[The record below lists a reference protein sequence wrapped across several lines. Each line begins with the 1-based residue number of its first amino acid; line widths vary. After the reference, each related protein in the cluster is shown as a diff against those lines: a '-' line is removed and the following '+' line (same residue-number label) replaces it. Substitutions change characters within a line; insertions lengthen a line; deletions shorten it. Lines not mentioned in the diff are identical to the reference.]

1 MQESVQSVD
10 RALCILEALSDY
22 EDGLGITEIGQKVS
36 LHKSTV
42 YRLVNT
48 LVNRGYINQDC
59 STNKY
64 RLTLKLFELGSKKVE
79 KMDLVAV
86 AKPYLK
92 ELMEKTGEVVHL
104 VVREGIQIIY
114 VSKVEPPKSIMMYTR
129 IGMSKPMY
137 CTAMGKAMMAEL
149 SEKEVED
156 IWEKSDVKKYT
167 DNTIVDLDSLKENLK
182 KVKLNGFALD
192 NQEVETGIV
201 CEGAAIKNYKGETCA
216 SISVSSSIIGFN
228 ENKSLHISKC
238 LLEYANK
245 ISRELGYKKS
255 AANINIK

>member
-10 RALCILEALSDY
+10 RALCILESLSDY
-22 EDGLGITEIGQKVS
+22 EDGLGITEIGQKVN

-48 LVNRGYINQDC
+48 LVNKGYIKQDY

-79 KMDLVAV
+79 KMDLVGIS
-86 AKPYLK
+86 KPYLN

-104 VVREGIQIIY
+104 VVREGIQIVY
-114 VSKVEPPKSIMMYTR
+114 VSKVEPKKSIMMYTR

-149 SEKEVED
+149 TDEEVED
-156 IWEKSDVKKYT
+156 IWNKSDIEKYT
-167 DNTIVDLDSLKENLK
+167 ENTIVDLQKLKENLK
-182 KVKLNGFALD
+182 KVKQDGFALD
-192 NQEVETGIV
+192 NQEVENGIV
-201 CEGAAIKNYKGETCA
+201 CQGAVIKDYRGKICGA
-216 SISVSSSIIGFN
+216 ISVSSSIINFH
-228 ENKSLHISKC
+228 EKKLMYISNL

-245 ISRELGYKKS
+245 ISKELGYK
-255 AANINIK
+255 I